1 MTTFE
6 RVRANVLKDI
16 ASRKTHTP
24 ESWAHLMLDNTRR
37 LTDPVEQ
44 EKFWNFMQNPTGEEH
59 IPPPVCAP
67 MSDHVQI
74 DQPDIIMCSINTGD
88 DEKSGEI
95 EMKNS
100 YFRNG
105 MSMYIHSK
113 PNTTTS
119 ESMQLPIGR
128 LSICE
133 EKDEKTDFE
142 MI

>member
-37 LTDPVEQ
+37 LTNPVEQ
-44 EKFWNFMQNPTGEEH
+44 EKFWNFMQNPTGVEH
-59 IPPPVCAP
+59 IPAPVCAP

-74 DQPDIIMCSINTGD
+74 EQPEIIMCPTKGD
-88 DEKSGEI
+88 DEKSEEI

-113 PNTTTS
+113 PNKVTS
-119 ESMQLPIGR
+119 ESTPLQVDR
-128 LSICE
+128 LSICTE
-133 EKDEKTDFE
+133 TDEKTDFE